1 MAIFRAGKR
10 VGPFDLRVGFPR
22 DRSMDNIDRDP
33 RLRKTA
39 NSENTIGRFRA
50 SMAAASGYARPAR
63 FAVRIFPPTG
73 LAGQVKQAQNVG
85 YGDGQIDPGLA
96 KGARQA
102 SAPTGKTMSDL
113 SQTLGRQM
121 NIHCD
126 SVSMPGH
133 DLQSE
138 TVTQYGPPRQYVTGH
153 GFTGTIA
160 ASFYADKYLRE
171 RHFLELWQKM
181 AVNMTTHK
189 AGYYDDYIG
198 KMHIYQLGA
207 LDGDGAVG
215 RDYPTY
221 AVEATEVY
229 PETISAVEYNYG
241 STNQIVKINVG
252 FQYKQWFNL
261 ATDKISGM
269 EFDSSSQVIHDV
281 KPGNEGM
288 FGFLPPELQRLG
300 RSVINQSKTQLPIG
314 KIFKGKVFPPFT

>member
-22 DRSMDNIDRDP
+22 DRSLDNVDRDP
-33 RLRKTA
+33 RLRQYA
-39 NSENTIGRFRA
+39 NSQNTIGRFRA

-73 LAGQVKQAQNVG
+73 LASQIKQAQNVG
-85 YGDGQIDPGLA
+85 FGDGQVDPGLA
-96 KGARQA
+96 RGARQA

-138 TVTQYGPPRQYVTGH
+138 TVTQFGPPRQYVTGH

-221 AVEATEVY
+221 AIEATEVY

-241 STNQIVKINVG
+241 SSNQIVKINVG

>member
-73 LAGQVKQAQNVG
+73 LASQIKSQQNVDTRAG
-85 YGDGQIDPGLA
+85 GNFE
-96 KGARQA
+96 
-102 SAPTGKTMSDL
+102 SANNQHGTVQKPNGKTMSDL

-221 AVEATEVY
+221 AIEATEVY

-241 STNQIVKINVG
+241 SSNQIVKINVG
-252 FQYKQWFNL
+252 FQYKQWHNL
-261 ATDKISGM
+261 ATDSINGM
-269 EFDSSSQVIHDV
+269 DFASSKQVIHDV
-281 KPGNEGM
+281 KAGEQGM

>member
-22 DRSMDNIDRDP
+22 DRSLDNVDRDP
-33 RLRKTA
+33 RLTKIA
-39 NSENTIGRFRA
+39 NSDNTIGRFRA

-63 FAVRIFPPTG
+63 FAVRIFPPVG
-73 LAGQVKQAQNVG
+73 LESQVKQQSKVDVEQGFTDDAGGTAQKP
-85 YGDGQIDPGLA
+85 DGQFMTNLT
-96 KGARQA
+96 Q
-102 SAPTGKTMSDL
+102 S
-113 SQTLGRQM
+113 LGRQM

-126 SVSMPGH
+126 TVSMPGH
-133 DLQSE
+133 DLTSE
-138 TVTQYGPPRQYVTGH
+138 AITQYGPPRQYVTGH
-153 GFTGTIA
+153 AFTGTIA

-221 AVEATEVY
+221 AIEATEVY

>member
-10 VGPFDLRVGFPR
+10 IGPFDLRVGFPR

-33 RLRKTA
+33 RLTKLA
-39 NSENTIGRFRA
+39 NSDNTIGRFRA

-73 LAGQVKQAQNVG
+73 LASQVKSAQNTDTRSG
-85 YGDGQIDPGLA
+85 GNFE
-96 KGARQA
+96 
-102 SAPTGKTMSDL
+102 SANNQGGTVQKPSGKTMSDL

-207 LDGDGAVG
+207 LDGDGAYG

-221 AVEATEVY
+221 AIEATEVY

-241 STNQIVKINVG
+241 STNQVVKINVG

-300 RSVINQSKTQLPIG
+300 RSVINQAKTQLPIG

>member
-22 DRSMDNIDRDP
+22 DRSLDNVDRDP
-33 RLRKTA
+33 RLTKLA
-39 NSENTIGRFRA
+39 NSDNTIGRFRA

-73 LAGQVKQAQNVG
+73 LASQVKSQQNVDTRSG
-85 YGDGQIDPGLA
+85 GNFE
-96 KGARQA
+96 
-102 SAPTGKTMSDL
+102 SANNQGGTVQKPSGKTMSDL

-207 LDGDGAVG
+207 LDGDGAYG

-221 AVEATEVY
+221 GIEATEVY

-241 STNQIVKINVG
+241 SSNQIVKINVG
-252 FQYKQWFNL
+252 FQYKQWHNL

-269 EFDSSSQVIHDV
+269 EFDSSSQVMHDI
-281 KPGNEGM
+281 KPENRGM
-288 FGFLPPELQRLG
+288 FGMLPPELQRLG
-300 RSVINQSKTQLPIG
+300 RSVINQAKTQLPIG